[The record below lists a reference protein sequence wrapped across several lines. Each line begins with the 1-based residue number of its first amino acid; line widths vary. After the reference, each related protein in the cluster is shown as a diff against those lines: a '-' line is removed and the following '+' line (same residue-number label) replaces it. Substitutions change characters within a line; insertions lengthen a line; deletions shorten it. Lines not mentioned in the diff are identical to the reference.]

1 MSTNIKYV
9 ALANVRWNDTPSDK
23 LIPCASNSE
32 VICIRADG
40 IDTMTPGEQAAF
52 IFGWL
57 SRDREHYKQY
67 PVEIKFALYKTC
79 GNTVDAT
86 LTDTP
91 SAFIDPEEQD
101 TTPAEVNEQPASVAE
116 KEHNNNAS
124 CFGLLEEPQEEVE
137 QTAMLPS
144 LTSATS
150 ELLTVREISHLTGV
164 SYTTAG
170 RRIHRARLEPAMVI
184 RGKRLFDS
192 KKVLDVF
199 NTNPHSLLVET
210 KLNPAKQPEAFID
223 FMSMVREHKI
233 TRNTLENLI
242 AMGLPGMMAYKKVTP
257 QVFDEVDSPPY
268 KYIFEKEAYYKL
280 YNEYINNEL

>member
-1 MSTNIKYV
+1 MNSDIKYV
-9 ALANVRWNDTPSDK
+9 ALANVRWNDTPADN

-57 SRDREHYKQY
+57 SRDREHLKQY
-67 PVEIKFALYKTC
+67 PVEIKFALYETC
-79 GNTVDAT
+79 SNIIDAT
-86 LTDTP
+86 ITDTSSEP
-91 SAFIDPEEQD
+91 IGPEEQND
-101 TTPAEVNEQPASVAE
+101 APTEVNEQPISVAE
-116 KEHNNNAS
+116 KEHNNNVS
-124 CFGLLEEPQEEVE
+124 CFGLLEEPQEEVD

-144 LTSATS
+144 LASATS
-150 ELLTVREISHLTGV
+150 ELLTVREISKLTGV

-199 NTNPHSLLVET
+199 NTNPYSLLVET

-242 AMGLPGMMAYKKVTP
+242 AMGLPGMMVYKKVIP
-257 QVFDEVDSPPY
+257 QVFNEVDSPPY